1 MSNPVII
8 SVLLATLGWWFFT
21 GIILLIVR
29 LYDPSSADQ
38 RRRLCVATLPVA
50 LGGLGLYAWG
60 LSDSSLNSVY
70 LSFLSVLLIWGWIEL
85 CFLTGQIT
93 GPNHTECPQNIAPW
107 ERFIRAWG
115 TIAYHEILLLAVL
128 GLMIYASVGAEN
140 LFGLWTYII
149 LYFAR
154 VSAKLNL
161 FLGVPRINVEFVP
174 HALRH
179 LTSHFRVASVNWLF
193 PVSSVAL
200 SFALACW
207 IERLWAV
214 QSPAD
219 IAGFSLLT
227 ALTALALFE
236 HWVMVLPLPDAKLW
250 RWMLPPSNTHQKT
263 MPSEDYHGL

>member
-1 MSNPVII
+1 
-8 SVLLATLGWWFFT
+8 
-21 GIILLIVR
+21 
-29 LYDPSSADQ
+29 
-38 RRRLCVATLPVA
+38 
-50 LGGLGLYAWG
+50 
-60 LSDSSLNSVY
+60 
-70 LSFLSVLLIWGWIEL
+70 
-85 CFLTGQIT
+85 
-93 GPNHTECPQNIAPW
+93 
-107 ERFIRAWG
+107 
-115 TIAYHEILLLAVL
+115 
-128 GLMIYASVGAEN
+128 MIYASVGAEN